1 LVPLPPP
8 SPERLL
14 VQSVLVLV
22 VTLLFGFLLNLV
34 LFSELQQAIA
44 QTQLRGQFAEQ
55 LEAGTAPIGEGTFE
69 NVLLSDGDPVARI
82 EIPAIAVDQIVV
94 QGTAAGTLKKGPGHR
109 RDSALP
115 GQPGY
120 TVILGRMTTY
130 GGPFARIQE
139 LAPGEA
145 ISLITGQ
152 GEHVYRVIGVRYAG
166 DLAPPPPGAGQS
178 RLVLETARG
187 APFMPSGVIRV
198 DADLVSPAQPAGL
211 RQTTFWQLPLADKEL
226 ASDTRT
232 VWALVF
238 TLQFFVLAGAG
249 ATYSLRLVGR
259 AKTWVVFFP
268 VLLLAGLLVAD
279 QLTLLLPNLM

>member
-1 LVPLPPP
+1 MLPLTPL
-8 SPERLL
+8 SPERQLARGVLALL
-14 VQSVLVLV
+14 AALVL
-22 VTLLFGFLLNLV
+22 GFLMNLV
-34 LFSELQQAIA
+34 LLSGLQQAIA
-44 QTQLRGQFAEQ
+44 QIQLRGVFAGQ
-55 LEAGTAPIGEGTFE
+55 LEAGTAPVSEGTFE
-69 NVLLSDGDPVARI
+69 DVLLSDGDPVARI
-82 EIPAIAVDQIVV
+82 EIPGISLDQIVV
-94 QGTAAGTLKKGPGHR
+94 QGTAAGALKSGPGHR

-115 GQPGY
+115 GQPGF
-120 TVILGRMTTY
+120 TVIMGRAAAY

-166 DLAPPPPGAGQS
+166 DLAPPLPKAGQS

-187 APFMPSGVIRV
+187 LPFMPSGVIRV
-198 DADLVSPAQPAGL
+198 DAELVSPPQPTGL
-211 RQTTFWQLPLADKEL
+211 RQTTFWQLPRADKEM
-226 ASDTRT
+226 ASDYRT

-238 TLQFFVLAGAG
+238 ALQFFVLAGAA

-259 AKTWVVFFP
+259 AKTWLVFAP

-279 QLTLLLPNLM
+279 QLILLLPNLM